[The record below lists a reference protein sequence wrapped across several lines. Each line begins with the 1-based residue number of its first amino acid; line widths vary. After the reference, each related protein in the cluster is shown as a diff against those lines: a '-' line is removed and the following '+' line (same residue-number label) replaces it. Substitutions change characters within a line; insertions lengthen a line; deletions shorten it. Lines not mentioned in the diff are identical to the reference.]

1 MILVC
6 RDKITRF
13 PVVCPVDACGS
24 PLAATSIR
32 RLSRIHQSRQVIGV
46 SHVNN
51 ACNAGVADR
60 EKETQVK
67 FQRTG
72 FFLVPAY
79 ASATHMIQG
88 ISIHESCLHASTHPQ
103 DSQYESSRNLVT
115 QTRQV
120 RKKHGWKFRRQTSFF
135 CRIASNIGHQ
145 GPQVAAAL

>member
-6 RDKITRF
+6 RDKLTCLL
-13 PVVCPVDACGS
+13 VVCPVDACGS

-72 FFLVPAY
+72 FFLVTAY

-88 ISIHESCLHASTHPQ
+88 ISIHESCLHASTHFQ
-103 DSQYESSRNLVT
+103 DRQYESSRNLVT

-120 RKKHGWKFRRQTSFF
+120 KKNTDGSSEDKQ
-135 CRIASNIGHQ
+135 ASSVVLQATLGIRDHK
-145 GPQVAAAL
+145 